1 MIWSFGDIIVTL
13 HLGKKMNTTMKKTIS
28 MMVALAISLQV
39 AVAQEVM
46 RREKNG
52 NYVINTTTLAP
63 EVKGFR
69 GATPLEI
76 TIGKNKIVEVK
87 PLANKETPRYF
98 QLVKKQMLPKYA
110 GQRVSKKQMPEV
122 DAVTGATFS
131 SRAVKENVRRGVAY
145 YLKNK

>member
-1 MIWSFGDIIVTL
+1 MIWSFGAIIVTL
-13 HLGKKMNTTMKKTIS
+13 HLGKKMNTTMKKMIS